1 MSRFKHLIT
10 TAAVLIATTCALA
23 PAAQAKD
30 TGNFPRFAP
39 NEHVTRIVDHAP
51 PTGAGRPWIHYTPQT
66 YAGTH
71 GPVVNGRV
79 ATTSGGIDWAFPVM
93 GAIALVLIVM
103 VAGDQLITRR
113 RGQLAT

>member
-1 MSRFKHLIT
+1 MSRISRTISTIAIVVATVGLI
-10 TAAVLIATTCALA
+10 A
-23 PAAQAKD
+23 PAAQANG
-30 TGNFPRFAP
+30 GNFPRFAP
-39 NEHVTRIVDHAP
+39 TEHVTRIVEHVP
-51 PTGAGRPWIHYTPQT
+51 PTGAGRPWIHYSPLT
-66 YAGTH
+66 YAGIH

-93 GAIALVLIVM
+93 GAIAGVLIAM